1 MATQAYYDELD
12 NPKTMTFENVYYGQ
26 VSLEARPVVLVKGLG
41 KVDFDPAVHAE
52 DQKRMAVE
60 VEIATLTEMNLSF
73 VPRRETI
80 ASASDW
86 VLTMLPSIKVLG
98 VTSMQ
103 MNGTW
108 AKVRTVPQKD
118 WNGNPMTYTA
128 RDGSTKERTTFEFA
142 AIYPNEAACR
152 AAYQAEKGGG
162 ATPVTQYQG
171 QASQAAAQPAQ
182 PTPAA
187 PGDTQSKEYKVALS
201 FLKPIVVN
209 ACRGQSDPDVIR
221 NILALNLS
229 LNPTVGKF
237 FTADSPEVATLIVEN
252 MK

>member
-60 VEIATLTEMNLSF
+60 VEINALAEMNLTF

-108 AKVRTVPQKD
+108 AKVRTVAQKNWD
-118 WNGNPMTYTA
+118 GSPMTYTA
-128 RDGSTKERTTFEFA
+128 RDGSTKERTTFEFV

-152 AAYQAEKGGG
+152 AAYQADKGGTSAAPAPSG
-162 ATPVTQYQG
+162 TQYQ
-171 QASQAAAQPAQ
+171 AAQPAA
-182 PTPAA
+182 AA

-221 NILALNLS
+221 NTLALNLS